1 MANTS
6 DKFNKYEQRGVSA
19 SKSEVHAAIRS
30 LDRGLYPNAFCKVL
44 PDVAGGDPAYCN
56 LLHADTAGTKA
67 ALAYLYWR
75 ETGDLSVW
83 AGIVQDAIVM
93 NLDDMLCVGCTDN
106 VVLSNT
112 IGRNRRHIPGEVLSV
127 LIQGAA
133 DFAEALRPWGVH
145 LHLAGGETA
154 DVGDLVRTVDVG
166 FTAFARIPRHK
177 IVVNRIQPGD
187 VVVGL
192 ASFGQAAYEHQYNS
206 GIGSN
211 GLTAARHDVLCKEY
225 ADRYPESYDPAMP
238 IELVY
243 SGHHRLTD
251 TVEVEGY
258 SLTVGQLLLS
268 PTRTYTPVLR
278 AFLERCHEHVHG
290 LIHCTGGGQT
300 KVLKFLHQ
308 VRVIKDNLFEPPT
321 VFRLIQASGQTD
333 WAEMYR
339 VFNMGHRMEVYTSPT
354 GAQLLLSMAAD
365 FGIAAQV
372 VGRVEPHESAC
383 VTVHSPFGV
392 FEYAE

>member
-1 MANTS
+1 MATTS
-6 DKFNKYEQRGVSA
+6 KYDQRGVSA
-19 SKSEVHAAIRS
+19 SKADVHAAIRH
-30 LDRGLYPNAFCKVL
+30 LDKGLYPDAFCKVL
-44 PDVAGGDPAYCN
+44 PDVAAGNPAYCN
-56 LLHADTAGTKA
+56 VLHADTAGTKA

-93 NLDDMLCVGCTDN
+93 NLDDMACVGCTDH

-112 IGRNRRHIPGEVLSV
+112 IGRNRHHIPSEVLQA
-127 LIQGAA
+127 LIEGASS
-133 DFAEALRPWGVH
+133 FAEAMRSWGIR

-166 FTAFARIPRHK
+166 FTAFARMLRSEV
-177 IVVNRIQPGD
+177 IVNHIQPGD
-187 VVVGL
+187 IVVGL
-192 ASFGQAAYEHQYNS
+192 ASFGQAAYENQYNS

-211 GLTAARHDVLCKEY
+211 GLTAARHDALAKEY
-225 ADRYPESYDPAMP
+225 ATRYPESYDPAMP
-238 IELVY
+238 PELAY
-243 SGHHRLTD
+243 SGRHRLTEE
-251 TVEVEGY
+251 VEVEGHR
-258 SLTVGQLLLS
+258 LTVGQLLLS

-278 AFLERCHEHVHG
+278 TFLEHCRDQVHG

-300 KVLKFLHQ
+300 KVLKFLRNAH
-308 VRVIKDNLFEPPT
+308 VIKDNLFDPPA
-321 VFRLIQASGQTD
+321 VFRLIQASGQTP

-339 VFNMGHRMEVYTSPT
+339 VFNMGHRMEVYTSEA
-354 GAQLLLSMAAD
+354 GAGELLRIAAD
-365 FGIAAQV
+365 FGIAAQMI
-372 VGRVEPHESAC
+372 GRVEAHAGAR